1 MIKPIDVLKETVKR
15 HESALRHSMTAFNR
29 GEIDARL
36 HKSHRRR
43 NHLIINRFNKAIEI
57 LEKYG
62 KQKFI

>member
-1 MIKPIDVLKETVKR
+1 MIKPIDVLKETVKK
-15 HESALRHSMTAFNR
+15 HESALRHSMYAFNK

-57 LEKYG
+57 LEEHG
-62 KQKFI
+62 KKRQL